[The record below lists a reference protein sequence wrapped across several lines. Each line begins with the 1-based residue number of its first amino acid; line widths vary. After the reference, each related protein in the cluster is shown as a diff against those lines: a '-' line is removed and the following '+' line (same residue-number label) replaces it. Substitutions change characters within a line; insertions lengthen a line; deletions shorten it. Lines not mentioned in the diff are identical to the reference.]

1 MDRLSH
7 LLMDGRIVLEG
18 FAVLALFC
26 ASRNWIRKARW
37 RYVPPPGKMGQL
49 SEVSAH
55 SVTT

>member
-1 MDRLSH
+1 
-7 LLMDGRIVLEG
+7 MDGRIVLEG